1 MEVTYMS
8 KRAVLTVVG
17 EDQTGIIA
25 SVSAILAEKGVNVED
40 ISQTIIQEYFNMI
53 MIVRL
58 EEDQFEEL
66 VEAFKSV
73 EEEKNIRVQL
83 QLEDV
88 FQAMHRI

>member
-1 MEVTYMS
+1 MS

-25 SVSAILAEKGVNVED
+25 SVSNVLAEKGINVED

-58 EEDQFEEL
+58 EEAQFEEL
-66 VEAFKSV
+66 SEALKPI
-73 EEEKNIRVQL
+73 EEEKNIRIQL

>member
-1 MEVTYMS
+1 MS

-66 VEAFKSV
+66 VEAFKPV

>member
-1 MEVTYMS
+1 MS

>member
-1 MEVTYMS
+1 MS

-25 SVSAILAEKGVNVED
+25 RVSNVLADHDVNVED
-40 ISQTIIQEYFNMI
+40 ISQTIIQGYFNMI

-58 EEDQFEEL
+58 KENQFEEL
-66 VEAFKSV
+66 VEAFKPI
-73 EEEKNIRVQL
+73 EEEKNIRIQI

>member
-1 MEVTYMS
+1 MS

-25 SVSAILAEKGVNVED
+25 SVSKVLADHSVNVED

-58 EEDQFEEL
+58 QEDDQFEVL
-66 VEAFKSV
+66 VEAF
-73 EEEKNIRVQL
+73 EPIEKEKKIRVSL
-83 QLEDV
+83 QLEEV

>member
-1 MEVTYMS
+1 MS

-25 SVSAILAEKGVNVED
+25 SVSKVLAEHNVNVED

-58 EEDQFEEL
+58 EENQFEEL
-66 VEAFKSV
+66 VEAFKPT
-73 EEEKNIRVQL
+73 ENEKNIRIQV

>member
-1 MEVTYMS
+1 MS
-8 KRAVLTVVG
+8 KRAVVTVVG

-25 SVSAILAEKGVNVED
+25 SISRVLAEHEANIED

-58 EEDQFEEL
+58 KNDEQFETL
-66 VEAFKSV
+66 SEAFKPIEKEKSV
-73 EEEKNIRVQL
+73 RINL
-83 QLEDV
+83 QLEDL

>member
-1 MEVTYMS
+1 MS

-25 SVSAILAEKGVNVED
+25 SVSAILAEKGINVED

-66 VEAFKSV
+66 VEAFKPV